1 MSNDTDFKL
10 KFSCPTREQLE
21 HVLWY
26 LDLKKRPWDYWSR
39 NDNGSDALLTRVGM
53 RSAAAVV
60 SWGFSLEEEIQVSS
74 SGRASIQ
81 ATAWAN
87 QNTRNVYISGSNGEI
102 ADLRERFSFLTVDGT
117 YTDEYDNSGPV

>member
-26 LDLKKRPWDYWSR
+26 LNFKKQRWDYWSGT
-39 NDNGSDALLTRVGM
+39 DKGSDALMARVGM
-53 RSAAAVV
+53 KSPAAVV
-60 SWGFSLEEEIQVSS
+60 AWGFSMEEEIQVSS
-74 SGRASIQ
+74 SGLASIK

-87 QNTRNVYISGSNGEI
+87 QNSWNVHISGGSGEI
-102 ADLRERFSFLTVDGT
+102 ADLRERFSFLTIDGT
-117 YTDEYDNSGPV
+117 YKDEYGNSGDV